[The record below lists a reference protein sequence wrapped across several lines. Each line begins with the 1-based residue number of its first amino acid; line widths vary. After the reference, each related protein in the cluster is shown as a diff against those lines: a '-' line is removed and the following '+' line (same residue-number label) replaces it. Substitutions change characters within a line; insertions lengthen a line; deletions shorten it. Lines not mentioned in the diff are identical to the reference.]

1 MKNKWIL
8 RISILFN
15 IIFIALFLLNM
26 MNSPSNEIGKLK
38 KDLKVGFFTGD
49 SAFIYLPKG
58 LTVRNKSERGL
69 SAIGQ
74 FENNRFEIVI
84 TSDEDLVEYNLPKD
98 SLFTFGN
105 YYSADIEKYK
115 SNNKE

>member
-1 MKNKWIL
+1 MKSKWLI
-8 RISILFN
+8 RTSIALN
-15 IIFIALFLLNM
+15 VIFILIYGLNWL
-26 MNSPSNEIGKLK
+26 NSPSQKLGKLN

-58 LTVRNKSERGL
+58 LTVRDKSERGL

-84 TSDEDLVEYNLPKD
+84 TSDDDLVDFDLPKD
-98 SLFTFGN
+98 SLFSFGN
-105 YYSADIEKYK
+105 YYSADIEKFK
-115 SNNKE
+115 HEIKK

>member
-8 RISILFN
+8 RISIILN
-15 IIFIALFLLNM
+15 IFLIALFLLNT
-26 MNSPSNEIGKLK
+26 MNSPSNEIGRLK

-49 SAFIYLPKG
+49 SAFIFLPKG

>member
-8 RISILFN
+8 RISIILN
-15 IIFIALFLLNM
+15 IFLIALFLLNT

-49 SAFIYLPKG
+49 SAFIFLPKG